1 MVDTSAVGNAGALWA
16 REDGADSDLLL
27 READDAMFEGKRS
40 AVGVWRSTTR

>member
-40 AVGVWRSTTR
+40 AVGV